1 MHYETL
7 KNMNMETRNIPRNRY
22 SCQSN
27 SQYNRYVNI
36 DIKLLYEMYTAIHI
50 PNFMT
55 ISQYL
60 DPDNIRHVNL
70 KIAIFQKLK

>member
-7 KNMNMETRNIPRNRY
+7 KNMNMETRNIPRNSY

-27 SQYNRYVNI
+27 SQYYRYVNI
-36 DIKLLYEMYTAIHI
+36 DNKLLYDMYTAIYI

-60 DPDNIRHVNL
+60 DPGNIWHVNL
-70 KIAIFQKLK
+70 KIAKFQKLK